1 MGETYHKTYLYL
13 CLVICTA
20 CISLSVAAQQITD
33 ADDAGLEID
42 GLIVDETRT
51 RMGSDYYD
59 LFYTNWEAPPEA
71 RNFTIIITEQP
82 VPQMGTRIT
91 LKVNDNEVAQFMLQP
106 RYEIIEEL
114 AKQSVQFLR
123 QHLIER
129 ELIRIRLE
137 REGEVY

>member
-1 MGETYHKTYLYL
+1 MGAIYHITFLYL
-13 CLVICTA
+13 LPTVCTV
-20 CISLSVAAQQITD
+20 CISFPVAAQEVID

-51 RMGSDYYD
+51 RMGSDFYD

-71 RNFTIIITEQP
+71 RNFTIIIMEQP
-82 VPQMGTRIT
+82 APQMGTRMT
-91 LKVNDNEVAQFMLQP
+91 LKVNDQEVAQFMLQP

-114 AKQSVQFLR
+114 ALQSVQFLR
-123 QHLIER
+123 QHLFER
-129 ELIRIRLE
+129 EMMRLRLE

>member
-1 MGETYHKTYLYL
+1 MGEKYHKTYLYL
-13 CLVICTA
+13 APVLFA
-20 CISLSVAAQQITD
+20 AYISLSLAAQEVID

-51 RMGSDYYD
+51 RMGSDFYD

-71 RNFTIIITEQP
+71 RNFTIVIMEQP
-82 VPQMGTRIT
+82 APQMGTRMT
-91 LKVNDNEVAQFMLQP
+91 LKVNDQEVAQFMLQP

-114 AKQSVQFLR
+114 ALQSVQFLR
-123 QHLIER
+123 QHLSER
-129 ELIRIRLE
+129 ELMRLRLE